1 MKKKFF
7 IAVALL
13 STVMSN
19 AQQSAVASGGE
30 ASGSKGS
37 ASFTL
42 GQVAYTT
49 PAGKGGSVAQ
59 GLQQSYKISE
69 VVSKNAK
76 GKGTLLL
83 TTYPN
88 PTTDGVTLD
97 IQNFQQEN
105 LSYALLSISGQVL
118 KTQKIT
124 ENTTAIVLKEM
135 AQGTYVLKV
144 IQENTTVKTFK
155 IIKN

>member
-1 MKKKFF
+1 MKKNFF
-7 IAVALL
+7 ITVALL
-13 STVMSN
+13 SAVMSH

-42 GQVAYTT
+42 GQVAYTS
-49 PAGKGGSVAQ
+49 PATKGGSVAQ

-69 VVSKNAK
+69 VVTKGSKLK
-76 GKGTLLL
+76 DSLLL

-124 ENTTAIVLKEM
+124 ENTTAILLKEM
-135 AQGTYVLKV
+135 AHGTYLLKV